1 MVEWNETA
9 DRYRLHDLARLF
21 ADSKLSD
28 EERAVSLKR
37 HAMYYKDVLTA
48 AQRLYNKGGA
58 ALLQGLALF
67 DIEWGNIQA
76 GHAWVA
82 ARGVEADEDMA
93 QLGMTYPNAAL
104 YVLDLRLH
112 ARELIRWLETA

>member
-1 MVEWNETA
+1 MAASMVEWNGTA

-28 EERAVSLKR
+28 EERALRLKR
-37 HAMYYKDVLTA
+37 HAMHYKDVLTA

-82 ARGVEADEDMA
+82 AQGVETDADMA
-93 QLGMTYPNAAL
+93 QLGMTYP
-104 YVLDLRLH
+104 D
-112 ARELIRWLETA
+112 AR